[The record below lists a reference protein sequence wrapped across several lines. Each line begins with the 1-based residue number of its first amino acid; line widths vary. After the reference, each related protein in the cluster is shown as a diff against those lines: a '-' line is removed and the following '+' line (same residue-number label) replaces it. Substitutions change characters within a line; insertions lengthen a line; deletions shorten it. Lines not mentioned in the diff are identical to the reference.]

1 MNTFFFITG
10 IFLLVFWWAEL
21 TNNGDK
27 ALPIFLTAVAMFIIG
42 SYL

>member
-1 MNTFFFITG
+1 MSTFLFVVG

-27 ALPIFLTAVAMFIIG
+27 ALPIFLSAVVMFILG